1 MNTPYSSPG
10 KVPVVGSPSVS
21 QHTLSYFAL
30 VIALLF
36 FAGCSGSR
44 GTFDRDAAMPAGYP
58 NHSYAQIIDSLTAMP
73 FAVDAYQS
81 EAALVIKSPV
91 QGGSFSASIKH
102 VKDDSLLISI
112 SPGLGIVAVRALV
125 TTDSFFVHDR
135 INKELGLGTINAMQ
149 RLLPLPADASSLYSA
164 MLGVWLPETG
174 PEWTLSAAQ
183 NYYILEDDTR
193 TLFIDPIFWRVVRYV
208 ENNEAGTLVEERTF
222 SEFKDYDGVY
232 LPRRLTFRR
241 PGDDTSASL
250 FHRKRTINPSSLS
263 LDFNVSSSVKRVEF

>member
-1 MNTPYSSPG
+1 MLIG
-10 KVPVVGSPSVS
+10 
-21 QHTLSYFAL
+21 
-30 VIALLF
+30 ALLLI
-36 FAGCSGSR
+36 AGCSSSR

-58 NHSYAQIIDSLTAMP
+58 NHSYAQIVDSLTAMP
-73 FAVDAYQS
+73 FTMDAYES

-102 VKDDSLLISI
+102 LKDDSLLISI

-125 TTDSFFVHDR
+125 TPDSFFVHDR
-135 INKELGLGTINAMQ
+135 INKELGLGTIDAMQ
-149 RLLPLPADASSLYSA
+149 RLLPLPADASSLYGA
-164 MLGVWLPETG
+164 MLGTWLPEIG
-174 PEWTLSAAQ
+174 PNWTLSAAQ

-193 TLFIDPIFWRVVRYV
+193 TLFVDPVFWRVVRYV

>member
-1 MNTPYSSPG
+1 MNHTTTTPGLVLLSTRSRL
-10 KVPVVGSPSVS
+10 
-21 QHTLSYFAL
+21 HTLSSCLLAG
-30 VIALLF
+30 ALLLL
-36 FAGCSGSR
+36 AGCSASR
-44 GTFDRDAAMPAGYP
+44 KAIDRNEAMPAGYP
-58 NHSYAQIIDSLTAMP
+58 NHSYSEIVENLTAMP
-73 FAVDAYQS
+73 YDIAAYSS

-125 TTDSFFVHDR
+125 TQDSFFVHDR
-135 INKELGLGTINAMQ
+135 INKELGIGTISAMQ
-149 RLLPLPADASSLYSA
+149 KLLPLPADASSLYGA
-164 MLGVWLPETG
+164 MLGVWLPNIDANWELTADK
-174 PEWTLSAAQ
+174 T
-183 NYYILEDDTR
+183 YYILKDDTR
-193 TLFIDPIFWRVVRYV
+193 TLFIDPVFWRVVRYV

-250 FHRKRTINPSSLS
+250 FHRKRTINPTSLS

>member
-1 MNTPYSSPG
+1 MHAISCCLLAG
-10 KVPVVGSPSVS
+10 V
-21 QHTLSYFAL
+21 
-30 VIALLF
+30 LLF
-36 FAGCSGSR
+36 LSGCSGSR
-44 GTFDRDAAMPAGYP
+44 NAIDRSEAMPAGYP
-58 NHSYAQIIDSLTAMP
+58 NHSYAEIINNLTAMP
-73 FAVDAYQS
+73 YTVEGYSS

-102 VKDDSLLISI
+102 IKDDSLLISI

-125 TTDSFFVHDR
+125 TKDSFFVHDR
-135 INKELGLGTINAMQ
+135 INKELGIGTINAMQ
-149 RLLPLPADASSLYSA
+149 RLLPLPADARSLYGA

-174 PEWTLSAAQ
+174 PDWELSSGDS
-183 NYYILEDDTR
+183 YYILKDDTR
-193 TLFIDPIFWRVVRYV
+193 TLFIDPVFWRVVRYV

-222 SEFKDYDGVY
+222 SEFKDYDGFF

-250 FHRKRTINPSSLS
+250 FHRKRTINPTSLS